1 MIPEVDGAFG
11 VESRHAFL
19 PRCVLFRD
27 SFGDRLWPFLNAH
40 FSYMTVA
47 TSKYFDP
54 DVVER
59 TRLSV
64 VIQELV
70 EYDLWTWKP
79 DPEREG
85 LLPAPET
92 TGSSGTSR

>member
-1 MIPEVDGAFG
+1 
-11 VESRHAFL
+11 
-19 PRCVLFRD
+19 
-27 SFGDRLWPFLNAH
+27 
-40 FSYMTVA
+40 MTVA